1 MNKRTFYRVN
11 INVRITINL
20 NDKIFDGMLENISM
34 GGLYAY
40 TDSLASIKNNDI
52 AFITIPFPL
61 DSDKDYIVVN
71 GMVTRITEKGVAF
84 RFLETDMDTLRKLF
98 FLVYHSNIDI

>member
-11 INVRITINL
+11 VNLKIIINL
-20 NDKIFDGMLENISM
+20 NDKIFNGMLENISM

-40 TDSLASIKNNDI
+40 TDRLTSIKVNDI
-52 AFITIPFPL
+52 AVITIPLPVGL
-61 DSDKDYIVVN
+61 DKDYITVN
-71 GMVTRITEKGVAF
+71 GIVTGINEKGVAF

-98 FLVYHSNIDI
+98 FLVYHSNIDT